1 MKAEEKIQSFLEQ
14 DNEKISEIIDYL
26 EEEGE
31 M

>member
-14 DNEKISEIIDYL
+14 DNDKISEILEYL